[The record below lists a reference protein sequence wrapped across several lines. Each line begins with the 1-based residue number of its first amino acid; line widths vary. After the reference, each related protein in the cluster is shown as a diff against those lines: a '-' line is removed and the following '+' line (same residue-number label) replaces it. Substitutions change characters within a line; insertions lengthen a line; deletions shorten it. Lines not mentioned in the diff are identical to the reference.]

1 VEKYQEYLQAVKEYQ
16 EYERKI
22 KAKIV
27 SLKTVMQE
35 EGVQEELK
43 AELQQMEKNA
53 RRELGKLAAKV
64 SQKQQKL
71 MAAGAHVKFIFPF
84 KDRK

>member
-1 VEKYQEYLQAVKEYQ
+1 MEKYQEYLQAVKEYQ

-43 AELQQMEKNA
+43 AELQQMEKRTA
-53 RRELGKLAAKV
+53 RIGQIGGKGISETAKV
-64 SQKQQKL
+64 DGGRGSCEIYFSVQ
-71 MAAGAHVKFIFPF
+71 GS
-84 KDRK
+84 

>member
-1 VEKYQEYLQAVKEYQ
+1 MEKYQEYLQAVKEYQ

-43 AELQQMEKNA
+43 AELQQMEKTHGGNWTNW
-53 RRELGKLAAKV
+53 RQRYLRNSK
-64 SQKQQKL
+64 S
-71 MAAGAHVKFIFPF
+71 
-84 KDRK
+84 

>member
-1 VEKYQEYLQAVKEYQ
+1 MEKYQEYLQAVKEYQ

-43 AELQQMEKNA
+43 AEL
-53 RRELGKLAAKV
+53 
-64 SQKQQKL
+64 
-71 MAAGAHVKFIFPF
+71 
-84 KDRK
+84 